1 MNEKLSLP
9 TLPAENAPGVP
20 RKSKRGW
27 IWLIVLTLLA
37 VGAYHFWPKGTDA
50 SAGATPPGTTG
61 GRKGRGGGLAP
72 VVAAM
77 VRRGNIGVYVTGLGT
92 VSPINTITIKSRVD
106 GQLMNVNYQEGA
118 LIHQG
123 DPLME
128 IDTRPYQVQLDQA
141 TGQQMRDQALLDNA
155 KVDLQRYET
164 LLQQNAIPEQTLA
177 TQKSMVAQLEGTV
190 KADQSQIDSAK
201 LNLTYCHITA
211 PITGRIGLR
220 LVDSGNIVHAS
231 DSGGL
236 LVITQVQPI
245 SVVFTIVED
254 KLPEVLKRWH
264 AGQQLLVEVWDR
276 ADQKKIGTGT
286 LKTVDNQIDPTTG
299 MIRLRADFP
308 NADESLFP
316 DQFVNVRLLVQEKQ
330 GVTLVPSAA
339 VQRTST
345 TTYVYL
351 VKPDSSV
358 TVRQL
363 VEGVS
368 EGDATEVTSGLDP
381 GDVVV
386 MAGLDRL
393 NEGTKVT
400 VQLQAEGGRGQGR
413 GNAKGAGAPG
423 PGTGNPDGSPG
434 GRQGRGNAP
443 GAGAPSPGAGNPDGS
458 PGGRHGRGRGRG
470 AEGQAQ

>member
-1 MNEKLSLP
+1 
-9 TLPAENAPGVP
+9 
-20 RKSKRGW
+20 
-27 IWLIVLTLLA
+27 
-37 VGAYHFWPKGTDA
+37 
-50 SAGATPPGTTG
+50 
-61 GRKGRGGGLAP
+61 
-72 VVAAM
+72 VVAAK

-92 VSPINTITIKSRVD
+92 VTPINTVTIKSRVD
-106 GQLMNVNYQEGA
+106 GQLMSINYQEGE
-118 LIHQG
+118 LVHQG
-123 DPLME
+123 DPLIE
-128 IDTRPYQVQLDQA
+128 IDPRPYQAALDMAQGQLI
-141 TGQQMRDQALLDNA
+141 RDTALLDNA
-155 KVDLQRYET
+155 KVDLDRYQT

-190 KADQSQIDSAK
+190 KSDQSQIDSAK

-211 PITGRIGLR
+211 PITGRVGLR
-220 LVDSGNIVHAS
+220 LVDPGNIVHAA
-231 DSGGL
+231 DTGGL

-254 KLPEVLKRWH
+254 KLPEVLRRWH
-264 AGQQLLVEVWDR
+264 AGQRLVVEVWDR
-276 ADQKKIGTGT
+276 ADQKKIGTGI
-286 LKTVDNQIDPTTG
+286 LKTIDNQIDPTTG

-316 DQFVNVRLLVQEKQ
+316 DQFVNVRLLVEEKQ

-351 VKPDSSV
+351 VKPDSTV

-368 EGDATEVTSGLDP
+368 EGDTTEVTSGLDP
-381 GDVVV
+381 GDAVV

-400 VQLQAEGGRGQGR
+400 VQFQGEGGGRGQGR
-413 GNAKGAGAPG
+413 GVAPGAGAPG
-423 PGTGNPDGSPG
+423 PGGGPPPGAGPG
-434 GRQGRGNAP
+434 GRPGGGNPP
-443 GAGAPSPGAGNPDGS
+443 GAGARGPGGGSPDGG
-458 PGGRHGRGRGRG
+458 PGGRRGRGRG
-470 AEGQAQ
+470 AEGQGQ

>member
-9 TLPAENAPGVP
+9 TLPAENTPRPPG
-20 RKSKRGW
+20 KSKRGW
-27 IWLIVLTLLA
+27 IWLIVLTLAA
-37 VGAYHFWPKGTDA
+37 VCAYHYWPKGPDA
-50 SAGATPPGTTG
+50 AGGAPPPGATG
-61 GRKGRGGGLAP
+61 GRKGRGGGIAP
-72 VVAAM
+72 VVAAK

-92 VSPINTITIKSRVD
+92 VTPLNTITIKSRVD
-106 GQLMNVNYQEGA
+106 GQLMKINYQEGELVHEGEP
-118 LIHQG
+118 LI
-123 DPLME
+123 E
-128 IDTRPYQVQLDQA
+128 IDTRPYQVALDMAEAQH
-141 TGQQMRDQALLDNA
+141 MRDQALLDNA
-155 KVDLQRYET
+155 NVDLARYQT

-177 TQKSMVAQLEGTV
+177 TQKSLVAQLVGTV
-190 KADQSQIDSAK
+190 RADVSQIDSAK

-211 PITGRIGLR
+211 PITGRVGLR
-220 LVDSGNIVHAS
+220 LVDPGNIVHAS
-231 DSGGL
+231 DAGGL

-254 KLPEVLKRWH
+254 KLPDVLRRWH

-276 ADQKKIGTGT
+276 ADQNKIGAGL

-330 GVTLVPSAA
+330 GVTLLPAAA

-368 EGDATEVTSGLDP
+368 EGDSTEVTSGLDP

-400 VQLQAEGGRGQGR
+400 VQFQDAGGRGQGR
-413 GNAKGAGAPG
+413 GNAAGAGSSG
-423 PGTGNPDGSPG
+423 PGGP
-434 GRQGRGNAP
+434 A
-443 GAGAPSPGAGNPDGS
+443 GS
-458 PGGRHGRGRGRG
+458 PGGRHGRGRG